1 LATER
6 FASRAVIETHECF
19 PDASARFL
27 CDPGQKVMVEEDM
40 ITLHVMLAHRKKT
53 GGNTNLFSKGERPGK
68 AATAIRT
75 AFHRPSQCAENQVAI
90 ETFK

>member
-1 LATER
+1 
-6 FASRAVIETHECF
+6 
-19 PDASARFL
+19 
-27 CDPGQKVMVEEDM
+27 VEEGM
-40 ITLHVMLAHRKKT
+40 ANLRVMLANGEET
-53 GGNTNLFSKGERPGK
+53 WGNTNLFSKGERPGK